1 LEANVTNPSDRDR
14 PEALNL
20 ERAEA
25 VKDAVDRKEATASPT
40 DAISSAV
47 DRASEALEGSVQGD
61 VPDGDL
67 VGRTIQATVYGRNGG
82 AIAQVGDV
90 ISQDQV
96 ERARSQGVLRDL
108 LEATDTSSVL

>member
-1 LEANVTNPSDRDR
+1 MTDPSKRDR
-14 PEALNL
+14 SESLNP

-25 VKDAVDRKEATASPT
+25 VEDAVERKESTAPNT

-47 DRASEALEGSVQGD
+47 DRAAEALEGSVQGR

-67 VGRTIQATVYGRNGG
+67 VGRTIRTTVYGRNGG

-90 ISQDQV
+90 ISQEQID
-96 ERARSQGVLRDL
+96 RARSEGVLKDL